1 MIPAPSRLKLAVT
14 AFLVTALAVSLGVV
28 FSPHSGAGS
37 EPLQASALAR
47 AALLSAPRA
56 PEGIP
61 AGAEGVPAGAERPP
75 PWREAPPVTFE
86 EKPEP
91 TKQPKRKQKKDRK
104 PKPLPVADFVVS
116 SFNVLGSS
124 HTAGRGGMASGTQR
138 IRQVATLLGH
148 HGVDVVGFQELQG
161 DQYREFQRVAGGT
174 YDVYPGT
181 AAGPL
186 GIENSIAW
194 RTSEWTLQESSTI
207 AIPYFDGNRRPM
219 PYVLLKHNLSGRYAW
234 FANFHNPATNPKRG
248 NNDRWRTMAMNLEI
262 DLANRLRAENGYPV
276 FITGD
281 MNERE
286 QYFCAITGR
295 AAMIAAN
302 GGSNDGVC
310 RPPSY
315 PMPVDWIFG
324 SDMVTFASY
333 YRDDSQFVRRTSD
346 HPMIVAQAIL
356 DEGDGAPA
364 ASSDSS
370 D

>member
-1 MIPAPSRLKLAVT
+1 MTSA
-14 AFLVTALAVSLGVV
+14 LVTGLVVSLGVV
-28 FSPHSGAGS
+28 FSPHSGTGS
-37 EPLQASALAR
+37 EPLEASDLAR

-56 PEGIP
+56 PEGQPIGAQRP
-61 AGAEGVPAGAERPP
+61 A
-75 PWREAPPVTFE
+75 PWREAPAVTFE

-91 TKQPKRKQKKDRK
+91 KKKKPEPKKQKKDRE
-104 PKPLPVADFVVS
+104 PKQLPIADFVVS

-124 HTAGRGGMASGTQR
+124 HTAGSGGMASGTQR
-138 IRQVATLLGH
+138 IRQAATLLGH

-194 RTSEWTLQESSTI
+194 RTAEWTLQHAETI
-207 AIPYFDGNRRPM
+207 SIPYFDGNRRPM
-219 PYVLLKHNLSGRYAW
+219 PVILLKHNASGRFAW

-248 NNDRWRTMAMNLEI
+248 NNDRWRTMAMNIEI
-262 DLANRLRAENGYPV
+262 DLANRLYNESGYPV

-286 QYFCAITGR
+286 QYFCAMTGR
-295 AAMIAAN
+295 APMKAAN
-302 GGSNDGVC
+302 GGSSGGACD
-310 RPPSY
+310 PPPY

-324 SDMVTFASY
+324 HDMVTFASY
-333 YRDDSQFVRRTSD
+333 FRDESRFVQRITD
-346 HPMIVAQAIL
+346 HPVIVAQAIL
-356 DEGDGAPA
+356 DEDDGAPA
-364 ASSDSS
+364 ASGN
-370 D
+370 

>member
-1 MIPAPSRLKLAVT
+1 MPSPLSLAAT
-14 AFLVTALAVSLGVV
+14 SSLVTGLVVSLGVV
-28 FSPHSGAGS
+28 FSPHSGAGP
-37 EPLQASALAR
+37 EPLEATDLAR
-47 AALLSAPRA
+47 AALLSAPRG
-56 PEGIP
+56 PEGSVPESPPTDEPP
-61 AGAEGVPAGAERPP
+61 ADEPPADEPP
-75 PWREAPPVTFE
+75 PWQVEPPVTFE
-86 EKPEP
+86 EKPPEKKP
-91 TKQPKRKQKKDRK
+91 EKKKDE
-104 PKPLPVADFVVS
+104 PPPVADFVIS

-124 HTAGRGGMASGTQR
+124 HTAGQGGLGPGPARM
-138 IRQVATLLGH
+138 RQAVNLLAH

-161 DQYREFQRVAGGT
+161 DQYRELQRVAGGT

-186 GIENSIAW
+186 GIENSLAW
-194 RTSEWTLQESSTI
+194 RTSEWTLQQAATI

-219 PYVLLKHNLSGRYAW
+219 PYVLLKHNESGRFAW

-248 NNDRWRTMAMNLEI
+248 NNDRWRAIATTIEI
-262 DLANRLRAENGYPV
+262 ELAQRLRAETGYPV

-286 QYFCAITGR
+286 EYFCRLTGG

-302 GGSNDGVC
+302 GGSNIGGAC
-310 RPPSY
+310 NPPPY

-324 SDMVTFASY
+324 SDMVTFAGY
-333 YRDDSQFVRRTSD
+333 YRDESPYVRRTTD

-356 DEGDGAPA
+356 DERDGAPA
-364 ASSDSS
+364 PADEPA